1 MRHLFEFLGVCA
13 LGVMPLVGCGDTNVT
28 VYCGTD
34 GSGGSGGTD
43 LITPNFPCSEQ
54 GIRDAIAEGGGPHA
68 FDCDGL
74 TTVTTEA
81 EIAIDNNVILD
92 GLGTLIVDGNES
104 HPVFS
109 VQEGVIAEL
118 RRFTITGGAT
128 IPDVEEGGGIR
139 NHGTLTVTDST
150 VSGNTAE
157 QGAGILNFGTVALT
171 SSTVSGNTSRTWG
184 GGITNWARATLTITT
199 STVSGNTATGENPSG
214 GGGILNSGTA
224 TITNSTVS
232 GNTADRG
239 GSAISTFEE
248 SLTLVNTLIDGNCL
262 IDPPEEF
269 PGELVSEGGNL
280 ESPGD
285 TCGFDQPGDQA
296 NVSADNLK
304 LGPLADNG
312 GPTMTHALGAGS
324 AAIDAIP
331 EADCGVT
338 TDQRG
343 LPRPEPGGTMC
354 DVGAFEVQP

>member
-150 VSGNTAE
+150 VSRNTAE

-171 SSTVSGNTSRTWG
+171 S
-184 GGITNWARATLTITT
+184 

>member
-184 GGITNWARATLTITT
+184 GGITNWARATLTIT
-199 STVSGNTATGENPSG
+199 
-214 GGGILNSGTA
+214 
-224 TITNSTVS
+224 NSTVS